1 MAKNM
6 KKKFK
11 NSNVGGKIPPKKFFR
26 GFMKIKG
33 LQYNHT
39 QNMRIKIAI
48 NFQIWHMSATTLN
61 TARPEWF
68 PGQVTVDS
76 RSDFRV
82 VMEGK
87 ATNGGFAIDQLIFSR
102 GKCES
107 K

>member
-1 MAKNM
+1 
-6 KKKFK
+6 
-11 NSNVGGKIPPKKFFR
+11 
-26 GFMKIKG
+26 
-33 LQYNHT
+33 
-39 QNMRIKIAI
+39 
-48 NFQIWHMSATTLN
+48 MSATTLN

-87 ATNGGFAIDQLIFSR
+87 ATNGGFAIDQLVFSR

-107 K
+107 TYRKFFTLLKVVLWSFFNDET

>member
-1 MAKNM
+1 
-6 KKKFK
+6 
-11 NSNVGGKIPPKKFFR
+11 
-26 GFMKIKG
+26 
-33 LQYNHT
+33 
-39 QNMRIKIAI
+39 
-48 NFQIWHMSATTLN
+48 MSATTLN

-87 ATNGGFAIDQLIFSR
+87 ATNGGFAIDQLVFSR

-107 K
+107 MYRKLLLLIFYAVKKLFLLSFFNDET

>member
-1 MAKNM
+1 
-6 KKKFK
+6 
-11 NSNVGGKIPPKKFFR
+11 
-26 GFMKIKG
+26 
-33 LQYNHT
+33 
-39 QNMRIKIAI
+39 
-48 NFQIWHMSATTLN
+48 MSATTLN

-76 RSDFRV
+76 RSDFRI

-102 GKCES
+102 GKCDS

>member
-1 MAKNM
+1 
-6 KKKFK
+6 
-11 NSNVGGKIPPKKFFR
+11 
-26 GFMKIKG
+26 
-33 LQYNHT
+33 
-39 QNMRIKIAI
+39 
-48 NFQIWHMSATTLN
+48 MSATTLN

-87 ATNGGFAIDQLIFSR
+87 ATNGGFAIDQLVFSR

-107 K
+107 MYRKLLLTIYFLHCKKVVFVVFFQ

>member
-1 MAKNM
+1 
-6 KKKFK
+6 
-11 NSNVGGKIPPKKFFR
+11 
-26 GFMKIKG
+26 
-33 LQYNHT
+33 
-39 QNMRIKIAI
+39 
-48 NFQIWHMSATTLN
+48 MSATTLN

-87 ATNGGFAIDQLIFSR
+87 ATNGGFAIDQLVFSR

-107 K
+107 TYRKIFTLLKVVLWSFFNDET